1 MKIAAGDLEG
11 STFFT
16 NTWCLED
23 YEGYF
28 IQF

>member
-16 NTWCLED
+16 NAWCLED